1 MNDRELPNSAFRFTD
16 PRQERIYRRLLLV
29 GPGPAAFFRDASRL
43 MASSRPLET
52 TPHLVAHLL
61 REVESAL
68 RDVLLPYDFAWP
80 TPCIHCGSRA
90 GSHKKEIKAILAAY
104 GFKETEGV
112 AEAWLRLSGWDEDA
126 GLARLAHRNALGRPR
141 LADEALRQAWEEMQT
156 LLDVVLQKF
165 ETQFL
170 QSFKILDELLTKTA
184 PSAAD
189 VKRLRNN
196 VPNNLVTSSYFF
208 DKLQDPVWLPLLR
221 KDGFFAQPA
230 APERDEEKGTIGFPP
245 WPESRYLAR
254 MAAVES
260 AQEEVLEI
268 ALEIPAT
275 ENVLVYEDLAAVSLA
290 LPPPLAARLAEK
302 LKKGLALPHQILLP
316 EKLGA
321 LVSHLAKGG
330 QTAESLGLA
339 EVLLQVL
346 PVDSRGGSTGGEGE
360 HA

>member
-1 MNDRELPNSAFRFTD
+1 MKDRERPNSAFRFTD
-16 PRQERIYRRLLLV
+16 PRQERIYRRLDLV
-29 GPGPAAFFRDASRL
+29 GPGPAAFFRDACRL
-43 MASSRPLET
+43 MVSSTPLET

-68 RDVLLPYDFAWP
+68 RDVLLPYGFARP
-80 TPCIHCGSRA
+80 TPCSHCGSRP
-90 GSHKKEIKAILAAY
+90 GSHKNEIKAILAAF
-104 GFKETEGV
+104 GFEETEEV
-112 AEAWLRLSGWDEDA
+112 AKAWLRLSGRDEDA
-126 GLARLAHRNALGRPR
+126 GLARLSHRNALGRPR
-141 LADEALRQAWEEMQT
+141 LAEALRQVWEEMQT

-170 QSFKILDELLTKTA
+170 QSFKILDELLAKAA

-189 VKRLRNN
+189 MKRLRKN
-196 VPNNLVTSSYFF
+196 VPNNLVTFSYFF
-208 DKLQDPVWLPLLR
+208 DKLQNQAWLPLLR
-221 KDGFFAQPA
+221 KDGFFSQPP
-230 APERDEEKGTIGFPP
+230 APERDDEKGTMFPP

-254 MAAVES
+254 MAAVAS
-260 AQEEVLEI
+260 AQGLVLEI

-275 ENVLVYEDLAAVSLA
+275 ENVLVYEDLANLSLA

-302 LKKGLALPHQILLP
+302 LKEGLALPHQILLP

-321 LVSHLAKGG
+321 LVSHLAKGR

-346 PVDSRGGSTGGEGE
+346 PDDSGRASTGGEGE
-360 HA
+360 RA